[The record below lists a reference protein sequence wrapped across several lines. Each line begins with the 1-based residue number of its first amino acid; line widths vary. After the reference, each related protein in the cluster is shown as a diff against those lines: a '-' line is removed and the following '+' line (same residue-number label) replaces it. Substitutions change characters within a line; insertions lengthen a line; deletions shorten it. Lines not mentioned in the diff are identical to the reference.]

1 MIPQTFKEVI
11 DLGDGREISIE
22 TGKLAKQAHGSVVVQ
37 SGKCMLL
44 CTVVSNYH
52 AADVDFLPLTVD
64 YREKFAA
71 AGRYP
76 GGFFKREARPSDGE
90 VLTMRLVDRVLR
102 PLFPKDYHSE
112 TQVMIQLMSHDDEVM
127 PDAMAGLAASAA
139 IQLSDFPFECPIS
152 EARVGR
158 INGEFVINPT
168 RAQLLESDIDMMI
181 GASADSVMMVEGEM
195 NEISEEEMADAIKFA
210 HEAIKVQCAAQ
221 VKLAEAFGKKEVRE
235 YEPEVEDEDLA
246 KKIHDMVYD
255 KTYAIAK
262 AGSAKHERG
271 EAFSNIKEEVFESF
285 SEEEQEELGKLIHK
299 YVAKAQKS
307 AIRNLTLDEGLRL
320 DGRKTDEIR
329 PIWCEVD
336 YLPSTHGSAIFTR
349 GETQALATVTL
360 GTSRE
365 ANQIDM
371 PSYEGEE
378 RFYLHYN
385 FPPFS
390 TGEARPIRGT
400 SRREVGHG
408 NLAQRALKGMVP
420 EDCPYTVRVVSE
432 ILESNGSS
440 SMATVC
446 AGTMAMMDAG
456 VQLKKPVSGIAMGL
470 ITDVDSGKYAV
481 LSDILGDEDH
491 LGDMDFKVT
500 GTADGITACQM
511 DIKVKGLSYEIL
523 VNALKQAREGR
534 LHILG
539 KITETIA
546 SPNAE
551 VKDHAPTMV
560 TRRIPNEFI
569 GALIGP
575 GGKVIQELQKE
586 TDTTIVINEDPV
598 TEEGIVEVLG
608 VGSKGIDAVMAKID
622 SLLFKPE
629 VGSVYEVKVIK
640 MLDFGAVVEY
650 VDAPGNEVLLHV
662 SELAWERTEN
672 VSDVVNMGDIFD
684 VKYFGIDPKTRKEK
698 VSRKAILPK
707 PEGWQPRPPRDNNRG
722 GGRDNRGRDNRG
734 RDNRNRDNRR
744 DDRKPR
750 EDKKED

>member
-1 MIPQTFKEVI
+1 
-11 DLGDGREISIE
+11 
-22 TGKLAKQAHGSVVVQ
+22 
-37 SGKCMLL
+37 
-44 CTVVSNYH
+44 
-52 AADVDFLPLTVD
+52 
-64 YREKFAA
+64 
-71 AGRYP
+71 
-76 GGFFKREARPSDGE
+76 
-90 VLTMRLVDRVLR
+90 
-102 PLFPKDYHSE
+102 
-112 TQVMIQLMSHDDEVM
+112 
-127 PDAMAGLAASAA
+127 
-139 IQLSDFPFECPIS
+139 
-152 EARVGR
+152 
-158 INGEFVINPT
+158 
-168 RAQLLESDIDMMI
+168 
-181 GASADSVMMVEGEM
+181 MMVEGEM
-195 NEISEEEMADAIKFA
+195 DEISEEEMTEAIKFA

-221 VKLAEAFGKKEVRE
+221 ERLAEAFGKKDVRE
-235 YEPEVEDEDLA
+235 YEPEREDADLES
-246 KKIHDMVYD
+246 KIHEMAYD
-255 KTYAIAK
+255 KVYAIAK
-262 AGSAKHERG
+262 AGSAKHERSAAFG
-271 EAFSNIKEEVFESF
+271 EIKEEIIASF
-285 SEEEQEELGKLIHK
+285 SDEEQEDYGKLISK
-299 YVAKAQKS
+299 YYSKAEKA
-307 AIRNLTLDEGLRL
+307 AIRDLTLNEGLRL

-336 YLPSTHGSAIFTR
+336 YLPSTHGSSIFTR

-360 GTSRE
+360 GTSRD

-371 PSYEGEE
+371 PSHEGEE

-400 SRREVGHG
+400 SRREIGHG

-432 ILESNGSS
+432 VLESNGSS

-446 AGTMAMMDAG
+446 SGTMALMDAG

-470 ITDVDSGKYAV
+470 ISDADSGKYAV

-523 VNALKQAREGR
+523 VNALNQARDGR

-539 KITETIA
+539 KLTDTIA
-546 SPNAE
+546 EPAGD
-551 VKDHAPTMV
+551 VKAHAPKMV
-560 TRRIPNEFI
+560 TRVIPNEFI

-586 TDTTIVINEDPV
+586 TGTTIVINEDPV
-598 TEEGIVEVLG
+598 TEEGIVEILG
-608 VGSKGIDAVMAKID
+608 TDQDGIDAVLAKID

-629 VGSVYEVKVIK
+629 VGSIYEVKVIK

-650 VDAPGNEVLLHV
+650 TEAPGNEVLLHV

-684 VKYFGIDPKTRKEK
+684 VKYFGVDSRTRKEK

-707 PEGWQPRPPRDNNRG
+707 PEGFVERPPRDRKHNNK
-722 GGRDNRGRDNRG
+722 GRDNR
-734 RDNRNRDNRR
+734 RNDRRR
-744 DDRKPR
+744 D
-750 EDKKED
+750 